1 MDFKQNK
8 GFGEIPEGRKQY
20 LENLRNGIVETF
32 YPDGE
37 PPNVHIKLWR
47 DEETKNVVCA
57 DVTSRPE
64 FWDLPN
70 YIEGED
76 LKSDKFKSLL
86 KSLGDKDNECYVN
99 SDI

>member
-1 MDFKQNK
+1 MKKQTK

-37 PPNVHIKLWR
+37 PTNVRIKLFK
-47 DEETKNVVCA
+47 DELTNKLVCV
-57 DVTSRPE
+57 DVTYRPE

-76 LKSDKFKSLL
+76 LKSDKFKSLF
-86 KSLGDKDNECYVN
+86 KSLSDKDNDSYVN